1 MTFQK
6 FSLTCKRKSWL
17 FYWHDQQFLEFPI
30 CPDSPPTLRSH
41 LEPSVTSSAHP
52 ALEMGWLLPLQSWSR
67 GCRCFMQKL
76 PPHCSQTT
84 FIISFLL
91 QPGFKH
97 LFVKIWVRED
107 RKLAMMTKLKHKCSN
122 SFIAKMKQSKFLLSE
137 GPTSPPLG
145 RQLRHQQQ
153 FSYLLLLL
161 CWIVFAVLIYVG
173 SNHNIWDFSLLHWDR
188 CVTEGTHWDLHIL
201 RTHNTNQHH
210 RIKELFRLK

>member
-1 MTFQK
+1 
-6 FSLTCKRKSWL
+6 
-17 FYWHDQQFLEFPI
+17 
-30 CPDSPPTLRSH
+30 
-41 LEPSVTSSAHP
+41 
-52 ALEMGWLLPLQSWSR
+52 MGRLLPLQSWSR

-107 RKLAMMTKLKHKCSN
+107 RKLAMFAFCEPWPSWSTNVQAALEPRWN
-122 SFIAKMKQSKFLLSE
+122 RVSFYSMMSE
-137 GPTSPPLG
+137 GPTWLALG
-145 RQLRHQQQ
+145 RQLRLQQQ
-153 FSYLLLLL
+153 FSYLLFLL

-201 RTHNTNQHH
+201 RRHKTDQHH
-210 RIKELFRLK
+210 RVKELFRLK